1 MKHLKKSCLSIWLI
15 LFIEYICKCVI
26 EKLDYKFINV
36 LREYINIDYTVYTD
50 FLICAIG
57 VAGVFL
63 ALYYSNIS
71 TIYSSEYSNTPNKVR
86 RLFEYEINNNKSISK
101 INKYIIFTSLVLVCN
116 MVGIK
121 TWYIFIIV
129 SIVKTID
136 IVISFINRGNI
147 IYEYAN
153 IYNVLRNK
161 KKELMFYIDSVVNIN
176 RLYNDTMQNT
186 YGKNASDVLED
197 MDLVNNYILE
207 KKDINEKESIKEFL
221 NENIYFLICYLQE
234 KNKIMFNSLW
244 FQKIPKYKKWYNADF
259 GEKSIAIYTGTE
271 LQPREISDLDWF
283 EKNILKMN
291 EKGIFFL
298 INNNCYKEVQEYLY
312 SIIDS
317 IPFWIRY
324 GNISLFYEH
333 IVKIVD
339 AITKEIQK
347 ESFESQK
354 EIEDTIE
361 YVKVILIDF
370 VLKIREYILNIKL
383 DKYEIFQN
391 GKYKFNDNSLI
402 NMNDI
407 VVNNSE
413 FYDIYKGLKN
423 EIKLENRIITPKW
436 YIKQRVSKI
445 YAQRINIFLEYI
457 EKIYSLNNKIEEN
470 LFEYSQYECSSSLLV
485 NENELYNKIKTLY
498 EDTKSILEEME
509 DSNIVEEDRVPK
521 IKFKEIISKI
531 CSIHKEQIP
540 TLWSKHCEIWGIRQE
555 NNGRDV
561 FGFCYN
567 NLCEFIFDSII
578 RFDYDTF
585 EKNYNNILRIAI
597 LSEISIHEE
606 VKDNKEYNDFAK
618 VKFQFSGLNNMFKIS
633 GYAIIIGEVLND
645 TRWKAKI
652 DSELQKLIN
661 KSEKINFIEQIK
673 RWKIA
678 IQWLADDI
686 RNIEIDGT
694 NMDLRFR
701 NAIENSNKLKF
712 KSVGPFGQKKIINT
726 KNLEKIY
733 YSETSGISADMREI
747 FAIACLNKY
756 LEQDDKYSSERMILK
771 EWEEENEEKS

>member
-1 MKHLKKSCLSIWLI
+1 MKHLKKSCLSIGLI

-121 TWYIFIIV
+121 NWYIFIIV

-271 LQPREISDLDWF
+271 LQPRDISDLDWF

-312 SIIDS
+312 SI
-317 IPFWIRY
+317 
-324 GNISLFYEH
+324 
-333 IVKIVD
+333 
-339 AITKEIQK
+339 
-347 ESFESQK
+347 ES
-354 EIEDTIE
+354 DN
-361 YVKVILIDF
+361 
-370 VLKIREYILNIKL
+370 YI
-383 DKYEIFQN
+383 
-391 GKYKFNDNSLI
+391 
-402 NMNDI
+402 
-407 VVNNSE
+407 
-413 FYDIYKGLKN
+413 
-423 EIKLENRIITPKW
+423 
-436 YIKQRVSKI
+436 
-445 YAQRINIFLEYI
+445 A
-457 EKIYSLNNKIEEN
+457 
-470 LFEYSQYECSSSLLV
+470 
-485 NENELYNKIKTLY
+485 
-498 EDTKSILEEME
+498 
-509 DSNIVEEDRVPK
+509 
-521 IKFKEIISKI
+521 
-531 CSIHKEQIP
+531 H
-540 TLWSKHCEIWGIRQE
+540 
-555 NNGRDV
+555 
-561 FGFCYN
+561 
-567 NLCEFIFDSII
+567 
-578 RFDYDTF
+578 
-585 EKNYNNILRIAI
+585 ILR
-597 LSEISIHEE
+597 SEVE
-606 VKDNKEYNDFAK
+606 VACFS
-618 VKFQFSGLNNMFKIS
+618 QFTL
-633 GYAIIIGEVLND
+633 
-645 TRWKAKI
+645 
-652 DSELQKLIN
+652 
-661 KSEKINFIEQIK
+661 
-673 RWKIA
+673 
-678 IQWLADDI
+678 
-686 RNIEIDGT
+686 
-694 NMDLRFR
+694 
-701 NAIENSNKLKF
+701 
-712 KSVGPFGQKKIINT
+712 
-726 KNLEKIY
+726 
-733 YSETSGISADMREI
+733 
-747 FAIACLNKY
+747 
-756 LEQDDKYSSERMILK
+756 
-771 EWEEENEEKS
+771 